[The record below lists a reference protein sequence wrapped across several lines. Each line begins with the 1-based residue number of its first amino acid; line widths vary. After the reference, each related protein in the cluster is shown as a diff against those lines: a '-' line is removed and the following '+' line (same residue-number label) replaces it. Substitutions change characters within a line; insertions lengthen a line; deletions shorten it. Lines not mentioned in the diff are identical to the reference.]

1 MSNIG
6 NSHQLGN
13 RIKNGIK
20 FFKVYEEKYDS
31 EPFKKY
37 WPEFLSIVQ
46 KYVETTDR
54 LVKDN
59 QKKLIKKAKEMFEE

>member
-1 MSNIG
+1 MSTTL
-6 NSHQLGN
+6 SN

-20 FFKVYEEKYDS
+20 FFKVYQEKYDS

-37 WPEFLSIVQ
+37 WPEFLEIVG

-59 QKKLIKKAKEMFEE
+59 QKKLIKKAKEMFK